1 MPDQVVALDDE
12 TYADF
17 QGELPQCG
25 TGLEENA
32 QIKKEIEAD
41 LRRAQNSV
49 EL

>member
-1 MPDQVVALDDE
+1 MVALDDE

-25 TGLEENA
+25 TRLEEDA
-32 QIKKEIEAD
+32 QFRKEIETE
-41 LRRAQNSV
+41 LRRAQNNV

>member
-1 MPDQVVALDDE
+1 MVALDDE

-25 TGLEENA
+25 TEQEENA
-32 QIKKEIEAD
+32 QIKKEIEAE
-41 LRRAQNSV
+41 LRRAQNNV

>member
-1 MPDQVVALDDE
+1 MVALDDE

-32 QIKKEIEAD
+32 QIKKEIETE